1 MNQNEILN
9 TQVKDLETQQTT
21 LSEIIAQINLD
32 CEHWIAK
39 RDQLNQQCKTPRQEI
54 HNYKT
59 LRNQV
64 NDQIKQLKTL
74 RTQYKEQL
82 YTIQQQYQTQDQ
94 ILTTQQQKVTSSSSE
109 VQQEIQRLEWNIQTS
124 PYSASQERAIINRI
138 TALEQEARF
147 HHTIACQIERQKQ
160 QKQKMTQLTTQIT
173 EIHATIQH
181 LAQNSQNNHNRM
193 LTKINQLKQIQEAA
207 DHAHQTVLTHR
218 INLQKHQA
226 QFTALDDEI
235 HLLIQ
240 KIDQNR
246 NNDVNTSIHTHLTSK
261 GSEAKKKIKAQKK
274 ISFNE
279 FKVLKEKGYI

>member
-9 TQVKDLETQQTT
+9 AQVKDLETQQTT
-21 LSEIIAQINLD
+21 LSEVIAQITLD
-32 CEHWIAK
+32 CEHWVAK
-39 RDQLNQQCKTPRQEI
+39 RDQLNQQCKTLRQEI

-59 LRNQV
+59 LRNQD
-64 NDQIKQLKTL
+64 NDQIKQLKTF
-74 RTQYKEQL
+74 RTQYNKQL
-82 YTIQQQYQTQDQ
+82 HTIQQRYQTQEQ
-94 ILTTQQQKVTSSSSE
+94 ILTAQQQKVTSSPSE

-124 PYSASQERAIINRI
+124 PYSASQERAIINQI

-147 HHTIACQIERQKQ
+147 HQTLACCIERQNQ
-160 QKQKMTQLTTQIT
+160 QKQTITELTTQIT
-173 EIHATIQH
+173 EIHAKIQH

-193 LTKINQLKQIQEAA
+193 LSKIDQLKQTQEAA
-207 DHAHQTVLTHR
+207 DHAHQTVLTLR
-218 INLQKHQA
+218 TNLQKHHA

-240 KIDQNR
+240 KIDQIR
-246 NNDVNTSIHTHLTSK
+246 DNDVNTSLHTHLTSK

-274 ISFNE
+274 ISFTE

>member
-1 MNQNEILN
+1 MNQNESLKA
-9 TQVKDLETQQTT
+9 QVKDLEIQQTT
-21 LSEIIAQINLD
+21 LSEVMVQITLD
-32 CEHWIAK
+32 CEHWVAK
-39 RDQLNQQCKTPRQEI
+39 RNQLNQQCKTLRQEI
-54 HNYKT
+54 HSYKT
-59 LRNQV
+59 LRNQI

-82 YTIQQQYQTQDQ
+82 YTIQQQYQTQEQ
-94 ILTTQQQKVTSSSSE
+94 ILATQQQKVTSSPSE

-147 HHTIACQIERQKQ
+147 HHTITCHIERQKQ
-160 QKQKMTQLTTQIT
+160 QKQMITQLTTQIT
-173 EIHATIQH
+173 EIHAKIQH
-181 LAQNSQNNHNRM
+181 LAQNSQNNHNLM
-193 LTKINQLKQIQEAA
+193 LTKINQLKQTQEAA

-218 INLQKHQA
+218 TNLQKHHA
-226 QFTALDDEI
+226 QSTALDDEI

-246 NNDVNTSIHTHLTSK
+246 HDDVNTSLHTHLTSK